1 LPESV
6 TSGFTG
12 PERCPSMPFVLAAI
26 AALGAAYVWYL
37 RMQGAKQ
44 AAETLFEAAN
54 DVRLAARRFGFRRRL
69 NLHPVDSIDDARIA
83 AVTMVAALMQIDKLW
98 DQSMSDKLVVQVQS
112 VLGEDK
118 TEAEELVTLARWM
131 AGQCA
136 TNDDAVRRAGKRL
149 MALAGAKAL
158 PDLNTMIERLLGTS
172 GHSEALA
179 DSLETLRRVT
189 AR

>member
-1 LPESV
+1 
-6 TSGFTG
+6 
-12 PERCPSMPFVLAAI
+12 MPFVLAAI
-26 AALGAAYVWYL
+26 AALGAAYFWYL
-37 RMQGAKQ
+37 RMQNAKE

-83 AVTMVAALMQIDKLW
+83 AATVVVALMQIDKLW
-98 DQSMSDKLVVQVQS
+98 DQTMEDKLVVQFQS
-112 VLGEDK
+112 VMGQDRE
-118 TEAEELVTLARWM
+118 EADELVTLGRWM
-131 AGQCA
+131 SDQCA
-136 TNDDAVRRAGKRL
+136 TKDDAVRRAGKRL
-149 MALAGAKAL
+149 MALAGVKAL
-158 PDLNTMIERLLGTS
+158 PDLNTMIDRLLGTT